1 VKPLAFKRASFLSR
15 KGRKGLTA
23 EVAEKK
29 NAQRSQ
35 RKKTKEVFTSAI
47 LSRKGF
53 ILAALKGRNIPAR
66 R

>member
-1 VKPLAFKRASFLSR
+1 VKPLASKRASFYHA
-15 KGRKGLTA
+15 KGAEKKSA

-29 NAQRSQ
+29 VRDVITA
-35 RKKTKEVFTSAI
+35 EI

-53 ILAALKGRNIPAR
+53 ILVALKGRNIPAR

>member
-1 VKPLAFKRASFLSR
+1 VKPLARKRASFYHA
-15 KGRKGLTA
+15 KGANVLIAKGAEKKSA

-29 NAQRSQ
+29 VRDVITA
-35 RKKTKEVFTSAI
+35 EI

-53 ILAALKGRNIPAR
+53 ILVALKGRNIPAR